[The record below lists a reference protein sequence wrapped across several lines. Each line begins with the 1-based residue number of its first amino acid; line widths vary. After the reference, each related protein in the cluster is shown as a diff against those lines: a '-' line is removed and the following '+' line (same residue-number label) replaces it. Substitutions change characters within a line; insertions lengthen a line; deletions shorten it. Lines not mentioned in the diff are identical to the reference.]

1 VIRLRTIDEQRE
13 LVESFTRPAETL
25 LPLARLRDG
34 ASPDGANWTRL
45 AELGWL
51 GISLGEGQ
59 GGIGLGPVEEALA
72 AETLGRCLISP
83 CFLAT
88 VIAARVAEAQ
98 GQTELARQLGTG
110 SCRAALGVG
119 RSSSPDVYAA
129 DAEDCAVVVLIAP
142 DSIGVSSIEAASV
155 HDAVH
160 WSVPVHSI
168 VAPKV
173 LSKTGD
179 DGTIAFARLLGAATL
194 AGIASRSCE
203 LGVDYAK
210 VREQF
215 GQPIGG
221 FQAVKHHCAN
231 MAIAAYAARE
241 LVNYAAMALEDED
254 PEAATLAAA
263 AINVAARA
271 ARHNAAL
278 CVQIHG
284 GIGFSAEADP
294 HHFVKRA
301 HVLEAAYSGIGAIR
315 NVLVSQGLR

>member
-1 VIRLRTIDEQRE
+1 
-13 LVESFTRPAETL
+13 
-25 LPLARLRDG
+25 
-34 ASPDGANWTRL
+34 
-45 AELGWL
+45 
-51 GISLGEGQ
+51 
-59 GGIGLGPVEEALA
+59 
-72 AETLGRCLISP
+72 LGRCLISP

-88 VIAARVAEAQ
+88 VIAARVAEAE
-98 GQTELARQLGTG
+98 GRSDLARQLATG
-110 SCRAALGVG
+110 SSRAALGL
-119 RSSSPDVYAA
+119 RPHSSGDVFAI
-129 DAEDCAVVVLIAP
+129 DANDCGLVVLIAP
-142 DSIGVSSIEAASV
+142 DSIRVSAIEAATV

-160 WSVPVHSI
+160 WSIPVHSI
-168 VAPKV
+168 IAGEVHA
-173 LSKTGD
+173 TTTD
-179 DGTIAFARLLGAATL
+179 DSIRAFARLLGAAAL

-241 LVNYAAMALEDED
+241 LVNHAAMALDDGD
-254 PEAATLAAA
+254 PEAFALAAA

-271 ARHNAAL
+271 ARSNAAL
-278 CVQIHG
+278 CVQVHG

-301 HVLEAAYSGIGAIR
+301 HLLEEAYGGIGAIR
-315 NVLVSQGLR
+315 DALVRRGWP